1 MTWYR
6 FESEMNNS
14 ETIFAVSSGS
24 GMAGIAVIRMSG
36 GKAGGVLASVA
47 GPLPLPRRAS
57 IRQLR
62 HPQTQEVIDQG
73 LVLWMPGPLSSTGED
88 VAEFHVHGSAAV
100 IEAMFEVFRSI
111 SGVRLAEPGEFTRR
125 AFVNNRMDLV
135 EAEGLADLLQART
148 EAQRRMAMH
157 HMLGH
162 ASSQYEDW
170 RTEMISLLARL
181 EAAIDFVEEAGV
193 AVAAL
198 ADIRPKT
205 LDLVARLSR
214 AAAEA
219 DRAGALR
226 SGVKVVF
233 AGAPNVGKS
242 TLLNLVAAR
251 EAAIVSSRPGTTRD
265 VIEVPVVLGGI
276 PVILTDTAGLRAKA
290 GDEVEVIGMQRAKSE
305 AAAADIVVW
314 VSSVDVAEDTE
325 NAVVPALKV
334 LNKSDL
340 LGDAHGADLR
350 VSARTG
356 EGIAELIAEL
366 ERLVSARFS
375 GMEQASVIRTRH
387 RDAVEES
394 IRFLNDSLLHDVGQ
408 IELAAECL
416 RKACFSIGRV
426 TGRVDVEDLLGKIFS
441 EFCIGK

>member
-1 MTWYR
+1 M
-6 FESEMNNS
+6 
-14 ETIFAVSSGS
+14 
-24 GMAGIAVIRMSG
+24 
-36 GKAGGVLASVA
+36 
-47 GPLPLPRRAS
+47 LPLRVPYPYPGGPAS
-57 IRQLR
+57 GNCGVPNPGRSSTR
-62 HPQTQEVIDQG
+62 DSSFG
-73 LVLWMPGPLSSTGED
+73 CPGPLSATGED

-100 IEAMFEVFRSI
+100 IEAMFEVFRSVA
-111 SGVRLAEPGEFTRR
+111 GVRLAEPGEFTRR
-125 AFVNNRMDLV
+125 AFVNDRMDLV

-162 ASSQYEDW
+162 ASSQYEGW
-170 RTEMISLLARL
+170 RTEMISLLARV
-181 EAAIDFVEEAGV
+181 EAAIDFVEEDGV
-193 AVAAL
+193 AAAAL

-265 VIEVPVVLGGI
+265 VIEVPIVLGGI
-276 PVILTDTAGLRAKA
+276 PVILTDTAGLRAEA
-290 GDEVEVIGMQRAKSE
+290 GDEVEVIGMQRARSE

-314 VSSVDVAEDTE
+314 VTSVDVAEDIE

-340 LGDAHGADLR
+340 PGDAQGIDLK
-350 VSARTG
+350 VSAKTG
-356 EGIAELIAEL
+356 EGIADLIAEL
-366 ERLVSARFS
+366 EKLVRERFS

-394 IRFLNDSLLHDVGQ
+394 IRFLNDSLLHDAGH

-416 RKACFSIGRV
+416 RRACFSIGRV

>member
-1 MTWYR
+1 
-6 FESEMNNS
+6 MNNS
-14 ETIFAVSSGS
+14 ETIFAVSSGT

-36 GKAGGVLASVA
+36 SKAESVLTSVA
-47 GPLPLPRRAS
+47 GSLPLPRRAS

-62 HPQTQEVIDQG
+62 RPQSREVIDQG
-73 LVLWMPGPLSSTGED
+73 LVLWMPGPLSATGED
-88 VAEFHVHGSAAV
+88 VAEFHVHGSMAV
-100 IEAMFEVFRSI
+100 IDAMFEVLRSFD
-111 SGVRLAEPGEFTRR
+111 GVRMAEPGEFTRR
-125 AFVNNRMDLV
+125 AFANERLDLV

-162 ASSQYEDW
+162 ASSQYEVW
-170 RTEMISLLARL
+170 RTELISLLARV
-181 EAAIDFVEEAGV
+181 EAAIDFVEEDGV
-193 AVAAL
+193 AATAL
-198 ADIRPKT
+198 ADMKPRT

-242 TLLNLVAAR
+242 TLLNLVASR

-265 VIEVPVVLGGI
+265 VIEVPIVLGGI
-276 PVILTDTAGLRAKA
+276 PVILTDTAGLRAKP
-290 GDEVEVIGMQRAKSE
+290 GDEVEVMGMQRARSE
-305 AAAADIVVW
+305 VSAADIVVW
-314 VSSVDVAEDTE
+314 VASVDVVEDIE

-334 LNKSDL
+334 LNKADL
-340 LGDAHGADLR
+340 PGGARNIHLR
-350 VSARTG
+350 VSAKTG
-356 EGIAELIAEL
+356 QGIAELIAEL
-366 ERLVSARFS
+366 EELVRERFS

-387 RDAVEES
+387 KDAVEES
-394 IRFLNDSLLHDVGQ
+394 IRFLNDSLLHNAGQ

>member
-1 MTWYR
+1 
-6 FESEMNNS
+6 MNNS
-14 ETIFAVSSGS
+14 DTIFAVSSGS

-36 GKAGGVLASVA
+36 GKAGSVLASVA
-47 GPLPLPRRAS
+47 GSLPLPRRAS

-62 HPQTQEVIDQG
+62 LPNSQEVIDQG
-73 LVLWMPGPLSSTGED
+73 LVLWMPGPMSATGED

-100 IEAMFEVFRSI
+100 IEAMFEVFRSVD
-111 SGVRLAEPGEFTRR
+111 GVRLADAGEFTRR
-125 AFVNNRMDLV
+125 AFVNDRMDLI
-135 EAEGLADLLQART
+135 EAEGLADLLLART
-148 EAQRRMAMH
+148 ESQRRMAMH
-157 HMLGH
+157 HMLGN
-162 ASSQYEDW
+162 ASSQYEVW
-170 RTEMISLLARL
+170 RTDLIALLARL
-181 EAAIDFVEEAGV
+181 EAAIDFVEEEGV
-193 AVAAL
+193 AAAAL

-265 VIEVPVVLGGI
+265 VIEVPIVLGGI
-276 PVILTDTAGLRAKA
+276 PVILTDTAGLRARA
-290 GDEVEVIGMQRAKSE
+290 GDEIEVIGMQRAKSE
-305 AAAADIVVW
+305 VSTADIVVW
-314 VSSVDVAEDTE
+314 VTSTDVAEDME
-325 NAVVPALKV
+325 NAVVPALRV

-340 LGDAHGADLR
+340 PGDGREIGLR
-350 VSARTG
+350 VSAKTG
-356 EGIAELIAEL
+356 EGIADLIAEL
-366 ERLVSARFS
+366 EKLVRERFS
-375 GMEQASVIRTRH
+375 GMEQAAVIRTRH
-387 RDAVEES
+387 KEAVEES
-394 IRFLNDSLLHDVGQ
+394 IRCLNDSLLHDARH

>member
-1 MTWYR
+1 
-6 FESEMNNS
+6 MNNS

-36 GKAGGVLASVA
+36 SRAGNVLASVA
-47 GPLPLPRRAS
+47 GSLPLPRRAS

-62 HPQTQEVIDQG
+62 HPKSQEVIDQG
-73 LVLWMPGPLSSTGED
+73 LVLWMPGPLSATGED

-100 IEAMFEVFRSI
+100 IEAMFEGFRACPC
-111 SGVRLAEPGEFTRR
+111 VRLAEPGEFTRR
-125 AFVNNRMDLV
+125 AFVNDRMDLV
-135 EAEGLADLLQART
+135 EVEGLADLLQART
-148 EAQRRMAMH
+148 EVQRRMAMY
-157 HMLGH
+157 HMLGN
-162 ASSQYEDW
+162 ASSQYEVW
-170 RTEMISLLARL
+170 RTELISLLARL
-181 EAAIDFVEEAGV
+181 EAAVDFVEEDGV
-193 AVAAL
+193 AAAAL
-198 ADIRPKT
+198 ADIRPQT

-265 VIEVPVVLGGI
+265 VIEVPIVLGGI
-276 PVILTDTAGLRAKA
+276 PVILTDTAGLRAEA
-290 GDEVEVIGMQRAKSE
+290 GDEVEVIGMQRARSE
-305 AAAADIVVW
+305 AAAADFVVW
-314 VSSVDVAEDTE
+314 VTSVDVVEDIE

-334 LNKSDL
+334 MNKSDL
-340 LGDAHGADLR
+340 PGDARGLGLK
-350 VSARTG
+350 VSAKTG
-356 EGIAELIAEL
+356 EGIADLIAEL
-366 ERLVSARFS
+366 EKLVRSRFS

-394 IRFLNDSLLHDVGQ
+394 IRFLNDSLLYDAGH

-416 RKACFSIGRV
+416 RRACFSIGRV
-426 TGRVDVEDLLGKIFS
+426 TGKVDVEDLLGKIFS

>member
-1 MTWYR
+1 
-6 FESEMNNS
+6 MNNS
-14 ETIFAVSSGS
+14 DTVFAVSSGS

-36 GKAGGVLASVA
+36 GKAGSVLASIA
-47 GPLPLPRRAS
+47 GSLPLPRRAS
-57 IRQLR
+57 VRQLR
-62 HPQTQEVIDQG
+62 HPQSWEVIDQA
-73 LVLWMPGPLSSTGED
+73 LVLWMPGPLSATGED
-88 VAEFHVHGSAAV
+88 VAEFHVHGSMAV
-100 IEAMFEVFRSI
+100 IDAMFEVFRSVD
-111 SGVRLAEPGEFTRR
+111 GVRLAEPGEFTRR
-125 AFVNNRMDLV
+125 AFVNDRMDLV
-135 EAEGLADLLQART
+135 EAEGLADLLRART

-162 ASSQYEDW
+162 ASSQYEGW
-170 RTEMISLLARL
+170 RTELISLLARL
-181 EAAIDFVEEAGV
+181 EAAIDFVEEDGV
-193 AVAAL
+193 AAAAL

-242 TLLNLVAAR
+242 TVLNLVAAR

-265 VIEVPVVLGGI
+265 VIEVPIVLGGI
-276 PVILTDTAGLRAKA
+276 PVILTDTAGLRAEA
-290 GDEVEVIGMQRAKSE
+290 GDEIEVIGMQRAKSE
-305 AAAADIVVW
+305 VSAADIVVW
-314 VSSVDVAEDTE
+314 VTSADVAEDIE

-340 LGDAHGADLR
+340 PGDAQGIDLK
-350 VSARTG
+350 VSAKTG
-356 EGIAELIAEL
+356 EGIADLIAGL
-366 ERLVSARFS
+366 EKLVRERFS
-375 GMEQASVIRTRH
+375 GTEQASVIRTRH
-387 RDAVEES
+387 KDAVEES
-394 IRFLNDSLLHDVGQ
+394 IRFLNDSLLHDAGH

-416 RKACFSIGRV
+416 RRACFSIGRV

>member
-1 MTWYR
+1 
-6 FESEMNNS
+6 MNNS
-14 ETIFAVSSGS
+14 KTIFAVSSGS

-36 GKAGGVLASVA
+36 SKAGSVLASVT
-47 GPLPLPRRAS
+47 GSLPLPRRAS

-62 HPQTQEVIDQG
+62 RPQSREVIDQG
-73 LVLWMPGPLSSTGED
+73 LVLWMPGPLSATGED

-100 IEAMFEVFRSI
+100 IEAMFEVFRSVA
-111 SGVRLAEPGEFTRR
+111 GVRLAEPGEFTRR
-125 AFVNNRMDLV
+125 AFVNDRMDLV
-135 EAEGLADLLQART
+135 EAEGLADLLQAHT

-157 HMLGH
+157 HVLGH
-162 ASSQYEDW
+162 ASSQYEAW
-170 RTEMISLLARL
+170 RTELISLLAHL
-181 EAAIDFVEEAGV
+181 EAAIDFVEEDGV
-193 AVAAL
+193 AAAAL

-205 LDLVARLSR
+205 LDLVAQLSR

-265 VIEVPVVLGGI
+265 VIEVPIVLGGI
-276 PVILTDTAGLRAKA
+276 PVILTDTAGLRAEA
-290 GDEVEVIGMQRAKSE
+290 GDEIEVIGMQRAKYE

-314 VSSVDVAEDTE
+314 VTSADVAEDIE
-325 NAVVPALKV
+325 NAVVPTLKV

-340 LGDAHGADLR
+340 PGDAQGIHLK
-350 VSARTG
+350 VSAKTG
-356 EGIAELIAEL
+356 EGIADLTLNL
-366 ERLVSARFS
+366 EKLVTERFS

-394 IRFLNDSLLHDVGQ
+394 IRLLNDSLLHDAGH

-416 RKACFSIGRV
+416 RRACFSMGRV
-426 TGRVDVEDLLGKIFS
+426 TGRVNVEDLLGKIFS

>member
-1 MTWYR
+1 
-6 FESEMNNS
+6 MNNS

-36 GKAGGVLASVA
+36 SKAGNVLASVA
-47 GPLPLPRRAS
+47 GSLPLPRRAS

-62 HPQTQEVIDQG
+62 HPQSLEVIDQG
-73 LVLWMPGPLSSTGED
+73 LVLWMPGPLSATGED

-100 IEAMFEVFRSI
+100 IDAMFEAFRSVD
-111 SGVRLAEPGEFTRR
+111 GVRLAEPGEFTRR
-125 AFVNNRMDLV
+125 AFVNDRMDLV

-162 ASSQYEDW
+162 ASSQYEVW
-170 RTEMISLLARL
+170 RTEMISLLARV
-181 EAAIDFVEEAGV
+181 EAAIDFVEEDGV
-193 AVAAL
+193 AAAAL

-265 VIEVPVVLGGI
+265 VIEVPIVLGGV
-276 PVILTDTAGLRAKA
+276 PVILTDTAGLRAEA
-290 GDEVEVIGMQRAKSE
+290 GDEIEVIGMQRAKSE
-305 AAAADIVVW
+305 VSAADIVVW
-314 VSSVDVAEDTE
+314 VTSVDVAEDIE

-334 LNKSDL
+334 LNKADL
-340 LGDAHGADLR
+340 PGDTQGIDLR
-350 VSARTG
+350 VSAKTG
-356 EGIAELIAEL
+356 EGIAGLIAGL
-366 ERLVSARFS
+366 EKLVRERFS
-375 GMEQASVIRTRH
+375 GMEQASAIRTRH
-387 RDAVEES
+387 KEAIEES
-394 IRFLNDSLLHDVGQ
+394 IRFLNDSLHHDAGH

>member
-1 MTWYR
+1 
-6 FESEMNNS
+6 MNNS
-14 ETIFAVSSGS
+14 DTIFAVSSGS
-24 GMAGIAVIRMSG
+24 GMAGIAVVRMSG
-36 GKAGGVLASVA
+36 SKAGSVLASIA
-47 GPLPLPRRAS
+47 GSLPLPRRAS

-62 HPQTQEVIDQG
+62 RTRSHEVIDQG
-73 LVLWMPGPLSSTGED
+73 LVLWMPGPLSATGED

-100 IEAMFEVFRSI
+100 IDALFEIFRSVA
-111 SGVRLAEPGEFTRR
+111 GVRLAEPGEFTRR

-162 ASSQYEDW
+162 ASSQYEVW
-170 RTEMISLLARL
+170 RTELISLLARL
-181 EAAIDFVEEAGV
+181 EAAIDFVEEDGV
-193 AVAAL
+193 AAAAL

-265 VIEVPVVLGGI
+265 VIEVPIVLGGI
-276 PVILTDTAGLRAKA
+276 PVILTDTAGLRAEA
-290 GDEVEVIGMQRAKSE
+290 GDEVEVIGMQRARSE
-305 AAAADIVVW
+305 AVAADIVVW
-314 VSSVDVAEDTE
+314 VTSVDVNEEME
-325 NAVVPALKV
+325 NPVLPTLRV

-340 LGDAHGADLR
+340 PGDAQGIDLK
-350 VSARTG
+350 VSAKTG
-356 EGIAELIAEL
+356 EGIADMIAQL
-366 ERLVSARFS
+366 EKLVRERFS

-387 RDAVEES
+387 KGAVEES
-394 IRFLNDSLLHDVGQ
+394 IRFLNDSLLHDAGH

-416 RKACFSIGRV
+416 RRACFSIGRV

>member
-1 MTWYR
+1 
-6 FESEMNNS
+6 MNNS
-14 ETIFAVSSGS
+14 DTIFAVSSGS

-36 GKAGGVLASVA
+36 GKAGSLLASVA
-47 GPLPLPRRAS
+47 GSLPLPRRAS

-62 HPQTQEVIDQG
+62 RPQSREVIDQG
-73 LVLWMPGPLSSTGED
+73 LVLWMPGPLSVTGED

-100 IEAMFEVFRSI
+100 IEAMFEVFRSVA
-111 SGVRLAEPGEFTRR
+111 GVRLAEPGEFTRR
-125 AFVNNRMDLV
+125 AFVNDRMDLV

-148 EAQRRMAMH
+148 EAQRRMAMY

-162 ASSQYEDW
+162 ASSQYEVW
-170 RTEMISLLARL
+170 RLELISLLARL
-181 EAAIDFVEEAGV
+181 EAAIDFVEEDGV

-205 LDLVARLSR
+205 LDLAARLSR

-265 VIEVPVVLGGI
+265 VIEVPIVLGGI
-276 PVILTDTAGLRAKA
+276 PVILTDTAGLRAEA
-290 GDEVEVIGMQRAKSE
+290 GDEIEVIGMQRAKSE
-305 AAAADIVVW
+305 AVAADIVIW
-314 VSSVDVAEDTE
+314 VTSVDVKEEME
-325 NAVVPALKV
+325 NPVLPTLRV

-340 LGDAHGADLR
+340 PGDAHGIDLK
-350 VSARTG
+350 VSAKTG
-356 EGIAELIAEL
+356 EGIADLIAGL
-366 ERLVSARFS
+366 EKLVRERFS
-375 GMEQASVIRTRH
+375 GMEQASVIRARH
-387 RDAVEES
+387 KDAVEES
-394 IRFLNDSLLHDVGQ
+394 IRFLNDSLLHDAGH

>member
-1 MTWYR
+1 
-6 FESEMNNS
+6 MNNS

-36 GKAGGVLASVA
+36 VKAGSVLASVA
-47 GPLPLPRRAS
+47 GSLPLPRRAS

-62 HPQTQEVIDQG
+62 HPQSHEAIDQG
-73 LVLWMPGPLSSTGED
+73 LVLWMPGPLSATGED
-88 VAEFHVHGSAAV
+88 VAEFHVHGSAAA
-100 IEAMFEVFRSI
+100 IEAMFEVFRSVD
-111 SGVRLAEPGEFTRR
+111 GVRLAEPGEFTRR
-125 AFVNNRMDLV
+125 AFVNDRMDLV

-148 EAQRRMAMH
+148 EVQRRMAVH

-162 ASSQYEDW
+162 ASSQYEVW

-181 EAAIDFVEEAGV
+181 EAAIDFVEEDGV
-193 AVAAL
+193 AAEAL

-233 AGAPNVGKS
+233 VGAPNVGKS

-265 VIEVPVVLGGI
+265 VIEVPIVLGGI
-276 PVILTDTAGLRAKA
+276 PVILTDTAGLRAGA
-290 GDEVEVIGMQRAKSE
+290 DDEIEVIGMQRARSE
-305 AAAADIVVW
+305 AAAADLVVW
-314 VSSVDVAEDTE
+314 VTSVDVAGEIE
-325 NAVVPALKV
+325 NAVVPALRV

-340 LGDAHGADLR
+340 PGGSQGIDLK
-350 VSARTG
+350 VSAKTG

-366 ERLVSARFS
+366 EKLVRERFS

-394 IRFLNDSLLHDVGQ
+394 IRLLNESLLHDAGH

-416 RKACFSIGRV
+416 RRACFSLGRV

>member
-1 MTWYR
+1 
-6 FESEMNNS
+6 MNNS
-14 ETIFAVSSGS
+14 DTVFAVSSGS

-36 GKAGGVLASVA
+36 GKAGSLLASVA
-47 GPLPLPRRAS
+47 GSLPLPRRAS
-57 IRQLR
+57 VRQLR
-62 HPQTQEVIDQG
+62 HPQSHEVIDQG
-73 LVLWMPGPLSSTGED
+73 LVLWMPGPLSATGED
-88 VAEFHVHGSAAV
+88 MAEFHVHGSMAV
-100 IEAMFEVFRSI
+100 IDAMFEAFRRVD
-111 SGVRLAEPGEFTRR
+111 GVRLAEPGEFTRR
-125 AFVNNRMDLV
+125 AFINDRMDLV

-148 EAQRRMAMH
+148 EVQRRMAMY
-157 HMLGH
+157 HMLGN
-162 ASSQYEDW
+162 ASSQYEVW
-170 RTEMISLLARL
+170 RTELISLLARL
-181 EAAIDFVEEAGV
+181 EAAIDFVEEEGV
-193 AVAAL
+193 AATAL

-205 LDLVARLSR
+205 LDLVERLSR

-265 VIEVPVVLGGI
+265 VIEVPIVLGGI
-276 PVILTDTAGLRAKA
+276 PVILTDTAGLRAEA
-290 GDEVEVIGMQRAKSE
+290 GDEIEVIGMQRAKSE
-305 AAAADIVVW
+305 VSAADIVVW
-314 VSSVDVAEDTE
+314 VTSADVAEDIE
-325 NAVVPALKV
+325 NAVVPALKI

-340 LGDAHGADLR
+340 LGNAPAQKDELR
-350 VSARTG
+350 ISAKTG
-356 EGIAELIAEL
+356 EGIADLILNL
-366 ERLVSARFS
+366 EKLVTERFS

-387 RDAVEES
+387 KEAIEES
-394 IRFLNDSLLHDVGQ
+394 IRYLNNSLRHDAGQ

-416 RKACFSIGRV
+416 RRACFSIGRV

>member
-1 MTWYR
+1 
-6 FESEMNNS
+6 MNNS

-36 GKAGGVLASVA
+36 VKAGSVLASVA
-47 GPLPLPRRAS
+47 GSLPLPRRAS

-62 HPQTQEVIDQG
+62 RPRSQEVIDQG
-73 LVLWMPGPLSSTGED
+73 LVLWMPGPLSATGED

-100 IEAMFEVFRSI
+100 IEAMFEVFRSVD
-111 SGVRLAEPGEFTRR
+111 GVRLAEPGEFTRR
-125 AFVNNRMDLV
+125 AFVNDRMDLV

-162 ASSQYEDW
+162 ASSQYEVW
-170 RTEMISLLARL
+170 RTELISLLARL
-181 EAAIDFVEEAGV
+181 EAAIDFVEEDGV
-193 AVAAL
+193 AAAAL
-198 ADIRPKT
+198 AGIKPRT

-233 AGAPNVGKS
+233 TGAPNVGKS

-265 VIEVPVVLGGI
+265 VIEVPIVLGGI
-276 PVILTDTAGLRAKA
+276 PVILTDTAGLRAEA
-290 GDEVEVIGMQRAKSE
+290 GDEIEVIGMQRARSE
-305 AAAADIVVW
+305 AATADIVVW
-314 VSSVDVAEDTE
+314 VTSADAAEDIE

-340 LGDAHGADLR
+340 PGDARGIDLR
-350 VSARTG
+350 VSAKTG
-356 EGIAELIAEL
+356 EGIADLIAEL
-366 ERLVSARFS
+366 KKLVKARFS
-375 GMEQASVIRTRH
+375 GMEQASVIRARH

-394 IRFLNDSLLHDVGQ
+394 IRFLNDSLLHDAGH

-416 RKACFSIGRV
+416 RRACFSIGRV
-426 TGRVDVEDLLGKIFS
+426 TGRVDVEDLLAKIFS

>member
-1 MTWYR
+1 
-6 FESEMNNS
+6 MNNS
-14 ETIFAVSSGS
+14 DTIFAVSSGS

-36 GKAGGVLASVA
+36 SKAGSVLASIA
-47 GPLPLPRRAS
+47 GSLPLPRRAS
-57 IRQLR
+57 VRQLR
-62 HPQTQEVIDQG
+62 HPRSHEVIDQG
-73 LVLWMPGPLSSTGED
+73 LVLWMPGPLSATGED
-88 VAEFHVHGSAAV
+88 VAEFHVHGSMAV
-100 IEAMFEVFRSI
+100 IDAMFETFRRVE
-111 SGVRLAEPGEFTRR
+111 GVRLAEPGEFTRR
-125 AFVNNRMDLV
+125 AFVNDRMDLV

-162 ASSQYEDW
+162 ASSQYEGW
-170 RTEMISLLARL
+170 RTELISLLAHL
-181 EAAIDFVEEAGV
+181 EAAIDFVEEDGV
-193 AVAAL
+193 AAAGL
-198 ADIRPKT
+198 ADIKPKT

-219 DRAGALR
+219 HRAGALR

-265 VIEVPVVLGGI
+265 VIEVPIVLCGI
-276 PVILTDTAGLRAKA
+276 PVILTDTAGLRAEA
-290 GDEVEVIGMQRAKSE
+290 GDEIEVIGMQRAKSE

-314 VSSVDVAEDTE
+314 VTSVDVPQDIE
-325 NAVVPALKV
+325 NAVVPALRV
-334 LNKSDL
+334 LNKADL
-340 LGDAHGADLR
+340 PGDAQGIDLK
-350 VSARTG
+350 VSAKTG
-356 EGIAELIAEL
+356 QGIADLIAEL
-366 ERLVSARFS
+366 EKLVGVRFG

-394 IRFLNDSLLHDVGQ
+394 IRFLNDSLRHDASQ

-416 RKACFSIGRV
+416 RRACFNIGRV

>member
-1 MTWYR
+1 
-6 FESEMNNS
+6 MNS
-14 ETIFAVSSGS
+14 SDTIFAVSSGS

-36 GKAGGVLASVA
+36 SKAGSLLASVA
-47 GPLPLPRRAS
+47 GSLPLPRRAS
-57 IRQLR
+57 VRQLR
-62 HPQTQEVIDQG
+62 HPKSHEVIDQG
-73 LVLWMPGPLSSTGED
+73 LVLWMPGPLSATGED
-88 VAEFHVHGSAAV
+88 VAEFHVHGSMAV
-100 IEAMFEVFRSI
+100 IDAMFETFRRVD
-111 SGVRLAEPGEFTRR
+111 GVRLAEPGEFTRR
-125 AFVNNRMDLV
+125 AFVNDRMDLV

-148 EAQRRMAMH
+148 EAQRRMAIY
-157 HMLGH
+157 HMLGN
-162 ASSQYEDW
+162 ASSQYEVW
-170 RTEMISLLARL
+170 RTELISLLARL
-181 EAAIDFVEEAGV
+181 EAAIDFVEEEGV
-193 AVAAL
+193 AAAAL

-205 LDLVARLSR
+205 LDLVERLSR

-265 VIEVPVVLGGI
+265 VIEVPIVLGGI
-276 PVILTDTAGLRAKA
+276 PVILTDTAGLRAEA
-290 GDEVEVIGMQRAKSE
+290 GDEIEVIGMQRAKSE
-305 AAAADIVVW
+305 VSAADIVVW
-314 VSSVDVAEDTE
+314 VTSADVAEDIE
-325 NAVVPALKV
+325 NAVVPALKI

-340 LGDAHGADLR
+340 PGDVPAQKDELR
-350 VSARTG
+350 ISAKTG
-356 EGIAELIAEL
+356 EGIADLILNL
-366 ERLVSARFS
+366 ERLVAERFR

-387 RDAVEES
+387 KDAVEES
-394 IRFLNDSLLHDVGQ
+394 IRYLNDSLLHDAGQ

-416 RKACFSIGRV
+416 RRACFTIGRV

>member
-1 MTWYR
+1 
-6 FESEMNNS
+6 MNNS

-24 GMAGIAVIRMSG
+24 GRAGIAVIRMSG
-36 GKAGGVLASVA
+36 GKAGSVLASVV
-47 GPLPLPRRAS
+47 GSLPLPRRAS
-57 IRQLR
+57 VRQLR
-62 HPQTQEVIDQG
+62 HPQSREVIDQG
-73 LVLWMPGPLSSTGED
+73 LVLWMPGPLSATGED

-100 IEAMFEVFRSI
+100 IDAMFEVFRSVA
-111 SGVRLAEPGEFTRR
+111 GVRLAEPGEFTRR
-125 AFVNNRMDLV
+125 AFVNDRMDLV

-162 ASSQYEDW
+162 ASSQYEVW
-170 RTEMISLLARL
+170 RTELISLLARL
-181 EAAIDFVEEAGV
+181 EAAIDFVEEDGV
-193 AVAAL
+193 AAAAL
-198 ADIRPKT
+198 ADIRPRT

-226 SGVKVVF
+226 SGVKAVF

-242 TLLNLVAAR
+242 SLLNLVAAR

-265 VIEVPVVLGGI
+265 VIEVPIVLGGI
-276 PVILTDTAGLRAKA
+276 PVILTDTAGLSAEA
-290 GDEVEVIGMQRAKSE
+290 GDEIEVIGMQRAKSE
-305 AAAADIVVW
+305 AAGADIVVW
-314 VSSVDVAEDTE
+314 VTSVDVAEDIE
-325 NAVVPALKV
+325 IAVVPGLKV

-340 LGDAHGADLR
+340 PGHAQGIDLR
-350 VSARTG
+350 VSAKTG
-356 EGIAELIAEL
+356 EGIEDLIAEL
-366 ERLVSARFS
+366 EKLVKERFG

-394 IRFLNDSLLHDVGQ
+394 IRLLNDSLLHDAGH

-416 RKACFSIGRV
+416 RRACFSIGRV

>member
-1 MTWYR
+1 
-6 FESEMNNS
+6 MNNS

-36 GKAGGVLASVA
+36 SKAGSVLASVA
-47 GPLPLPRRAS
+47 GSLPLPRRAS

-62 HPQTQEVIDQG
+62 RPQSNEVIDQG
-73 LVLWMPGPLSSTGED
+73 LVLWMPGPLSATGED

-100 IEAMFEVFRSI
+100 IDAMFEIFCSVA
-111 SGVRLAEPGEFTRR
+111 GVRLAEPGEFTRR
-125 AFVNNRMDLV
+125 AFANDRMDLV

-148 EAQRRMAMH
+148 KAQRRIAMH
-157 HMLGH
+157 HMLGN
-162 ASSQYEDW
+162 ASSQYEGW
-170 RTEMISLLARL
+170 RTELMSLLARL
-181 EAAIDFVEEAGV
+181 EAAIDFVEEDGV
-193 AVAAL
+193 AAAAL
-198 ADIRPKT
+198 VDIRPKT

-242 TLLNLVAAR
+242 SLLNLVAAR

-265 VIEVPVVLGGI
+265 VIEVPIVLGGI
-276 PVILTDTAGLRAKA
+276 PVILTDTAGLRAGA
-290 GDEVEVIGMQRAKSE
+290 GDEIEVIGMQRAKSE

-314 VSSVDVAEDTE
+314 VSSVDVKQETE
-325 NAVVPALKV
+325 NPVLPTLRV

-340 LGDAHGADLR
+340 PGDTQGIDLR
-350 VSARTG
+350 VSAKTG
-356 EGIAELIAEL
+356 EGIADLILNL
-366 ERLVSARFS
+366 EKLVAKRFS
-375 GMEQASVIRTRH
+375 GMERASVIRIRH
-387 RDAVEES
+387 KEAVEES
-394 IRFLNDSLLHDVGQ
+394 IRLLNDSLLHDAGHL
-408 IELAAECL
+408 ELAAECL
-416 RKACFSIGRV
+416 RRASYSLGRV

>member
-1 MTWYR
+1 
-6 FESEMNNS
+6 MNNS

-36 GKAGGVLASVA
+36 VKAGSVLASVA
-47 GPLPLPRRAS
+47 GSLPLPRRAS

-62 HPQTQEVIDQG
+62 RPQSREVIDQG
-73 LVLWMPGPLSSTGED
+73 LVLWMPGPLSATGED

-100 IEAMFEVFRSI
+100 IEAMFEVLRSVD
-111 SGVRLAEPGEFTRR
+111 GVRLAEPGEFTRR
-125 AFVNNRMDLV
+125 AFVNDRMDLV

-162 ASSQYEDW
+162 ASSQYEVW

-181 EAAIDFVEEAGV
+181 EAAIDFVEEDGV
-193 AVAAL
+193 AAEAL

-219 DRAGALR
+219 GRAGALR

-265 VIEVPVVLGGI
+265 VIEVPIVLGGI
-276 PVILTDTAGLRAKA
+276 PVILTDTAGLRAEA
-290 GDEVEVIGMQRAKSE
+290 GDEIEVIGIQRAKTE
-305 AAAADIVVW
+305 AAAADLVVW
-314 VSSVDVAEDTE
+314 VTSNDVAEDIE

-340 LGDAHGADLR
+340 PGDAPGIDLR
-350 VSARTG
+350 VSAKTG
-356 EGIAELIAEL
+356 EGIADLIAEL
-366 ERLVSARFS
+366 EKLVRERFS

-387 RDAVEES
+387 KDAVEES
-394 IRFLNDSLLHDVGQ
+394 IRFLNDSLLHNAGH

-416 RKACFSIGRV
+416 RRACFSLGRI